1 MNMKYKR
8 LAEIIFGILVILFLG
23 LYISQMTGYY
33 QYTESK
39 KTTLTE
45 DAIKRFEEDI
55 RNGKEIKAENY
66 LEQETDYNNKL
77 STLGMKISKK
87 KKKGFNKVMNSIF
100 NEISNAISNE

>member
-1 MNMKYKR
+1 MNMNYKR
-8 LAEIIFGILVILFLG
+8 LAELIFGVLIILFLG

-55 RNGKEIKAENY
+55 RNGKEINAENY
-66 LEQETDYNNKL
+66 LEQETDYKKKL
-77 STLGMKISKK
+77 SNICIKISGLIEN
-87 KKKGFNKVMNSIF
+87 GFNKAMNSIF

>member
-55 RNGKEIKAENY
+55 RNGKEINAENY

-77 STLGMKISKK
+77 STLGMKISRLIE
-87 KKKGFNKVMNSIF
+87 KGFNKVMNSIF

>member
-1 MNMKYKR
+1 MNMNYKR

-39 KTTLTE
+39 KTTLTK

-55 RNGKEIKAENY
+55 RNGKEINAENY

-77 STLGMKISKK
+77 STLGMKISRLIE
-87 KKKGFNKVMNSIF
+87 KGFNKVMNSIF

>member
-33 QYTESK
+33 QYSESK

-45 DAIKRFEEDI
+45 SAIQRFEQDVKE
-55 RNGKEIKAENY
+55 GKEIHAGDY
-66 LEQETDYNNKL
+66 LEKETDYNNKA
-77 STLGMKISKK
+77 SNLGMKVSKLIEAS
-87 KKKGFNKVMNSIF
+87 FNKAMNTIF
-100 NEISNAISNE
+100 DELSKAISSQ

>member
-1 MNMKYKR
+1 MNMNYKR

-55 RNGKEIKAENY
+55 RNGKEINAENY

-77 STLGMKISKK
+77 STLGMKISGLIE
-87 KKKGFNKVMNSIF
+87 KGFNKAMNSIF